1 MMNTLEL
8 VVNYPLTEY
17 KVKAQ
22 YRKLAKKYHS
32 DVAVPMYANTNKFV
46 EIDKAKRLFMDNFE
60 YGYSEVYLKYIEE
73 HMRLDIIQ
81 TELD

>member
-8 VVNYPLTEY
+8 DVNYPITEY

-32 DVAVPMYANTNKFV
+32 DVAVAMYANTNKFV
-46 EIDKAKRLFMDNFE
+46 EIDKAKRNI
-60 YGYSEVYLKYIEE
+60 YG
-73 HMRLDIIQ
+73 
-81 TELD
+81 